1 MSSTRLA
8 AMPPA
13 FSTRTLPAQATEYA
27 FAFIQIPQDVSAQNE
42 QAHAR
47 AESEICVAA
56 ESFKIDFSRYQ
67 LLLLIFCQLLK
78 VDFSGKT

>member
-42 QAHAR
+42 QAR

>member
-1 MSSTRLA
+1 MR
-8 AMPPA
+8 
-13 FSTRTLPAQATEYA
+13 
-27 FAFIQIPQDVSAQNE
+27 
-42 QAHAR
+42 AR